1 MPSPEPSIELMLHQ
15 QIEQERLLNQVITQI
30 RQSLELPVILQTAV
44 DQVRAFLQVDRLVI
58 YQLATPAAAAAL
70 VATDTT
76 AINST
81 PLSAAALEVGF
92 IAHEAR
98 VSEAIASVLGV
109 GEDYCFTRSR
119 QDQKKYSQGTTL
131 AIQDVTVHYTS
142 HRCLLQF
149 LEKLQVKA
157 KLIAPIWV
165 QEQLWGFLIAHDCH
179 TPRLWTENEL
189 KFLQQIADHLA
200 VAIAQAEL
208 YAQLLQQKQTLE
220 QRVIERTQELQDAV
234 VAAQLANRAKSEF
247 LAAISHELRTPLT
260 HIIGMSTTLIRW
272 SKGLLDKRQQGFL
285 QTIHDSGENLL
296 ELINNI
302 LKLSQLQAGKA
313 VLNLSEFSL
322 SALAQQCLATFQE
335 RAATKEI
342 ALELDLQID
351 PQRDLF
357 VADFDR
363 VRQILSNLLNNAI
376 KFTDRCGKVTLRVN
390 ASSQYALF
398 QVKDTGI
405 GISEQQRSLL
415 FQQFQQLDSSYHREY
430 EGIGLGLALTKQLV
444 ELHGGW
450 IDVESTLEVGSVF
463 TIGLP
468 MQLSDAAPSAC
479 LQAPYTIPEAAQGRI
494 VLVESHEDSAN
505 IICDIL
511 TAAGYQI
518 VWMVGGSTAVM
529 QLEVLHPLVTLI
541 DTQLSDS
548 DSYEIMRQIRQNPAT
563 KKLKVIAISPI
574 DTPEER
580 ERCLQVGADDYLA
593 RPIAPEQVLH
603 KVSQL
608 LDLHY
613 SAD

>member
-1 MPSPEPSIELMLHQ
+1 MPSPEHPVESMLRQ

-58 YQLATPAAAAAL
+58 YQLVTAASTIEAT
-70 VATDTT
+70 VTD
-76 AINST
+76 NSNTT
-81 PLSAAALEVGF
+81 PLTRFSPTPVEPGF

-98 VSEAIASVLGV
+98 GSAAIASVIGLG
-109 GEDYCFTRSR
+109 DDHCFTRSW
-119 QDQKKYSQGTTL
+119 QDSKRYSQGTTI
-131 AIQDVTVHYTS
+131 AIPDVALHYAS

-165 QEQLWGFLIAHDCH
+165 HEQLWGFLIAHDCH
-179 TPRLWTENEL
+179 APRQWTDTEL
-189 KFLQQIADHLA
+189 KFLQQIADHLS

-220 QRVIERTQELQDAV
+220 QRVLERTHELQDAV

-260 HIIGMSTTLIRW
+260 HIIGMSTTLLRW

-322 SALAQQCLATFQE
+322 SVMAQQCLATFQE
-335 RAATKEI
+335 RAAAKDIE
-342 ALELDLQID
+342 LELDLQID

-363 VRQILSNLLNNAI
+363 VRQILSSLLSNAI
-376 KFTDRCGKVTLRVN
+376 KFTGRAGKVTLRIN
-390 ASSQYALF
+390 ASSRYALF

-415 FQQFQQLDSSYHREY
+415 FQQFQQLDSSYRREY

-450 IDVESTLEVGSVF
+450 IEVESTLGVGSVF

-468 MQLSDAAPSAC
+468 VQLSDAPPAAC
-479 LQAPYTIPEAAQGRI
+479 LQAPYTLPESAQGRI

-518 VWMVGGSTAVM
+518 IWMVGGSTAVT
-529 QLEVLHPLVTLI
+529 QLEVLNPLLTLI

-548 DSYEIMRQIRQNPAT
+548 DSYEMMRQIRQNPAT
-563 KKLKVIAISPI
+563 KKLKVIAISPN
-574 DTPEER
+574 DTSEEK
-580 ERCLQVGADDYLA
+580 ERCLQAGADDYLV

-603 KVSQL
+603 KVSQSL
-608 LDLHY
+608 RT
-613 SAD
+613 